1 MSLVY
6 LHNKQNGV
14 TYVYESTG
22 HWDKV
27 KKQARNDRT
36 CIGKLDAIT
45 GEIIY
50 SKKYKE
56 QDEILPAK
64 RGPSPSLEYKRSFY
78 GATYLFDAIGD
89 SLGIT
94 EDLKKCFPESYDQI
108 LSIAYYLILEDRN
121 PMSRFRK
128 WALTHAHPYGKD
140 IPSQRSSEIFGEI
153 SENSKQL
160 FFQLQAKRRLEEEF
174 LAFDTTSISSYSKSL
189 KQVKYG
195 INKDHDKL
203 PQINLALIFGEAS
216 RLPALI
222 FLSYIKKAMS
232 DKDLFKN
239 YTMQE
244 LLDELDIIERFD
256 LPGRKH
262 HVGEMTK
269 KQQKLYECL
278 GFNIPS

>member
-160 FFQLQAKRRLEEEF
+160 FFQLQARRRLEEEF
-174 LAFDTTSISSYSKSL
+174 LAFDTTSISSYSKSVSYTHL
-189 KQVKYG
+189 T
-195 INKDHDKL
+195 L
-203 PQINLALIFGEAS
+203 PTI
-216 RLPALI
+216 
-222 FLSYIKKAMS
+222 
-232 DKDLFKN
+232 
-239 YTMQE
+239 
-244 LLDELDIIERFD
+244 LL
-256 LPGRKH
+256 
-262 HVGEMTK
+262 V
-269 KQQKLYECL
+269 
-278 GFNIPS
+278 